1 MSADKSKMTRV
12 TITVPEDLLE
22 EFKKYCER
30 QYRPFSTQIQ
40 FMMSEAIKEESEGSK
55 KAKS

>member
-12 TITVPEDLLE
+12 TITVPENLLE
-22 EFKKYCER
+22 QFKQYCER

-40 FMMSEAIKEESEGSK
+40 FMMSEAMKEESKDSQNT
-55 KAKS
+55 KS